1 MNFLFP
7 FYLFLVT
14 FYYRQRG
21 CTSSIFF
28 SLLRLI
34 LWVNNWF
41 VSKNAFCALEK
52 MCLLHMSA
60 RFVLSSKSFVFTLT
74 FGLVVLSIAEHGEE
88 EFLITIL
95 LSISPFSSL
104 DVCFIYLFTPVLG
117 ICPFTA
123 IISSWRSI
131 FAFCHSFVHT

>member
-1 MNFLFP
+1 MNLLFP
-7 FYLFLVT
+7 FYLFLVS

-21 CTSSIFF
+21 CTSIFF

-52 MCLLHMSA
+52 KCVFCICLLG
-60 RFVLSSKSFVFTLT
+60 LSCASSPLFSRWL
-74 FGLVVLSIAEHGEE
+74 LVWLSIVERGVE

-104 DVCFIYLFTPVLG
+104 DVCFIYLFTAVLG

-123 IISSWRSI
+123 MISSWWSI
-131 FAFCHSFVHT
+131 FVFCHGFVHT